1 MYEIKGSARLTPS
14 QGPEGESPMPLSE
27 LLVLLV
33 IIGVPCHHMTFSLC
47 VSLYAFVFT
56 WPSQKDH
63 QSLNL
68 GHILMQCE
76 FILT

>member
-1 MYEIKGSARLTPS
+1 MYEIKGSARLIPS
-14 QGPEGESPMPLSE
+14 QGPEGESSLLLSE

-33 IIGVPCHHMTFSLC
+33 ILGVPWHHVTFSLC
-47 VSLYAFVFT
+47 VSLCAFVFT

-68 GHILMQCE
+68 GRILMQCE